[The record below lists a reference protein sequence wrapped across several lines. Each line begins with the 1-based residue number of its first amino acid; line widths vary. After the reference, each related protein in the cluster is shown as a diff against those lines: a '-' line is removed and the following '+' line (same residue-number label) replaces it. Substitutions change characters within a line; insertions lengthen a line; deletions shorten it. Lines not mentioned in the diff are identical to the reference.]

1 MIRFEQVSKAY
12 LGGRQA
18 LQGVDF
24 HLRPAEMAFLTG
36 HSGAGKSTLLKLICG
51 IERPSAGHIWFGG
64 HDISRLKNREVP
76 FLRRQIGMIFQD
88 HHLLLDRTVYDNV
101 AMPLVIAGAST
112 EDIRRRVSAALDKVG
127 LLDKAKNFP
136 IQLSGG
142 EQQRVGIARAV
153 VNKPAVLL
161 ADEPTGNLDDAL
173 SEGILRLFEEFNRVG
188 VTVLM
193 ATHDTGLIARRN
205 YRILTLSQGRMVGE
219 HSMANNAKTAKSKAL
234 RGGWREQWRYAW
246 MNAIADMLR
255 QPLATLLTV
264 MVIAISLTL
273 PSVCYIVWKNVS
285 TAATQWYPTP
295 QLTVYLDKSLDDD
308 AAVKVLD
315 AIKAEAGWRR

>member
-1 MIRFEQVSKAY
+1 MIRFEHVSKAY

-18 LQGVDF
+18 LQGVTF
-24 HLRPAEMAFLTG
+24 HMQPGEMAFLTG

-51 IERPSAGHIWFGG
+51 IERPSAGKIFFSG
-64 HDISRLKNREVP
+64 HDISRLKSREVP

-88 HHLLLDRTVYDNV
+88 HHLLMDRTVYDNV
-101 AMPLVIAGAST
+101 AIPLIIAGASG

-127 LLDKAKNFP
+127 LLDT

-142 EQQRVGIARAV
+142 EQQRVGIAGAV

-193 ATHDTGLIARRN
+193 ATHDLGLISRRN
-205 YRILTLSQGRMVGE
+205 YRMLTLSDGHLHGGLAGE
-219 HSMANNAKTAKSKAL
+219 
-234 RGGWREQWRYAW
+234 
-246 MNAIADMLR
+246 
-255 QPLATLLTV
+255 
-264 MVIAISLTL
+264 
-273 PSVCYIVWKNVS
+273 
-285 TAATQWYPTP
+285 
-295 QLTVYLDKSLDDD
+295 
-308 AAVKVLD
+308 
-315 AIKAEAGWRR
+315 